1 MRQCLSPSSC
11 FPISSFSTRTLGSS
25 NSAAS
30 LLKPCYPELSAEG
43 APSYL
48 MAEDESW
55 PADSKREKKCSIPSS
70 SDGGFSRLDFGS
82 GHSATVN
89 GLLFAVS
96 TKAEWKA
103 MSVSWALSS
112 HLGEVREVGGSS
124 KLFFYFPEERCS
136 PLLELHSSVF
146 SLSWVSLDSHIPE
159 PCKWKFHL
167 AKFVGKSV

>member
-11 FPISSFSTRTLGSS
+11 FPIPSFSTRTLGSP

-30 LLKPCYPELSAEG
+30 LLKLYCPGLSAEG

-70 SDGGFSRLDFGS
+70 SDGDFSRLDFGS

-96 TKAEWKA
+96 TKAERRLPWRVESHVCVLGHGKP
-103 MSVSWALSS
+103 ALSS
-112 HLGEVREVGGSS
+112 HLGEVREVDGSS
-124 KLFFYFPEERCS
+124 KLFFYFPEE
-136 PLLELHSSVF
+136 
-146 SLSWVSLDSHIPE
+146 
-159 PCKWKFHL
+159 
-167 AKFVGKSV
+167 